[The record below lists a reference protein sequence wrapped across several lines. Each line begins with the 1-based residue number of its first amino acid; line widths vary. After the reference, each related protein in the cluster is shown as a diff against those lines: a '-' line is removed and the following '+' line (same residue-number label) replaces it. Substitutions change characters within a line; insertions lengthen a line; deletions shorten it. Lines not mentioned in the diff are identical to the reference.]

1 MNQYILKGK
10 EAVACGD
17 IKEWGEWFGKADR
30 KVARETV
37 DGVEVSTVFLGLDH
51 SFGDGPPLLFETM
64 VFGGEMDGDQDRCTT
79 WEQAEEMHRAM
90 VARVKGHNATGNGLA
105 ATNQTKETE

>member
-10 EAVACGD
+10 TAVACGD

-30 KVARETV
+30 KVARETI

-90 VARVKGHNATGNGLA
+90 VARVKGHNA
-105 ATNQTKETE
+105 